1 MSSHFVAGVGL
12 CSVGVQQPPLPI
24 MRLNA
29 ALSAM
34 RRRDEN
40 VNAGT
45 GNGEPAVGKRKRDD
59 GPGPARANSDSGAG
73 TALAPVCEH
82 MIVS

>member
-12 CSVGVQQPPLPI
+12 CGAGVQQPPLPI
-24 MRLNA
+24 MRLHA

-34 RRRDEN
+34 RRRDEH
-40 VNAGT
+40 AGA
-45 GNGEPAVGKRKRDD
+45 GSGIGEPAVGKRKRDSAP
-59 GPGPARANSDSGAG
+59 GPGPARANSDSD
-73 TALAPVCEH
+73 TVLPPVCEH

>member
-1 MSSHFVAGVGL
+1 MAGHFVASVGL
-12 CSVGVQQPPLPI
+12 SGAGVQQPPLPI

-40 VNAGT
+40 AGVGN

-59 GPGPARANSDSGAG
+59 APGPVRTNSDSD
-73 TALAPVCEH
+73 TVLPPLCEH

>member
-1 MSSHFVAGVGL
+1 MSSHFAAGVGL
-12 CSVGVQQPPLPI
+12 CGVGAQQPPLPI

-34 RRRDEN
+34 RRRDAN

-59 GPGPARANSDSGAG
+59 APEPARANSDSG